1 MALTRDEILACDDGQ
16 IVKVSVPEWGGHVYV
31 RSMTGEQRDAWE
43 AAQIGGTATKP
54 QVKLDNM
61 RATLAAHTICD
72 EGGKPLFAVKDIP
85 ALGKKSAAAL
95 ERVHTAARKLSR
107 ISADDI
113 EELAGNSGGAQS
125 AECGFG

>member
-1 MALTRDEILACDDGQ
+1 MSLTRDEILKCDDQQ
-16 IVKVSVPEWGGHVYV
+16 IAKVSVTEWGGHVYV

-43 AAQIGGTATKP
+43 ASQIGGTAAKP

-61 RATLAAHTICD
+61 RASLAAATICD
-72 EGGKPLFAVKDIP
+72 EGGAPLFVVADVV

-95 ERVHTAARKLSR
+95 ERVHVVARRLSR
-107 ISADDI
+107 LSEEDV

-125 AECGFG
+125 AECGSG